1 MDKEVVKELIQGD
14 LTEDNLVK
22 ELNQLLHDGNR
33 QRQMLEDYEDLQD
46 RLGNAGASEKAAEVV
61 FEALKARK

>member
-1 MDKEVVKELIQGD
+1 MEKEVVKELIQGD

-46 RLGNAGASEKAAEVV
+46 RLGNAGASEKAASVIIES
-61 FEALKARK
+61 LKLKK